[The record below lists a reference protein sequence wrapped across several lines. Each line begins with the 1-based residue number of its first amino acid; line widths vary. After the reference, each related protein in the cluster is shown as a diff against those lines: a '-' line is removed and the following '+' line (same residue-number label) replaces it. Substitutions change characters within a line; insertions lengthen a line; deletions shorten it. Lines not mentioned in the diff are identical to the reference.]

1 MINSFFKT
9 FISYRTGIDK
19 TMQRDSC
26 CWPKSSI
33 IVVIIHFLSIS
44 SIFIWMTN
52 LILFNNSRNR
62 FRTIIGVC
70 LYGLVRAVGD
80 LGPFYFY
87 YYSCYDFFFNFS
99 LLIHTMAV
107 CHCIMD
113 TKWQNFC
120 SVLRF
125 IIFFPF
131 LQNLQMWT
139 KISFS

>member
-87 YYSCYDFFFNFS
+87 YYSCCDFFFQFFPFDTYDGGVS
-99 LLIHTMAV
+99 LYHGYKM
-107 CHCIMD
+107 
-113 TKWQNFC
+113 TKFLFRSSFYN
-120 SVLRF
+120 
-125 IIFFPF
+125 FFPF